1 MKTVCIVLVMS
12 IIPLMNIFG
21 QERDR
26 QPVVSGSFYPSV
38 SERLRS
44 ELEGYFASFE
54 KPLPGVRV
62 RAIIVPHA
70 GYVYS
75 GHTAAAGFAA
85 IPSGAKYDNIFL
97 IGVSHRYG
105 FEGAAVFS
113 SGNLVT
119 PLGTLKVNRELGEL
133 LKSTNRWFIEKDEA
147 HGPEHSLEVQFP
159 FIKYHFTDPPP
170 IVPILIG
177 TRNTTVL
184 KAIAAGLQPW
194 FNDRN
199 LFIISSDFSHY
210 PSWEDAERVDRIAS
224 DAIIKGDPEAFL
236 RTIKNIESSG
246 IDNLATAM
254 CGWPAGVVLLY
265 MADKSPDLHFRNVEY
280 RNSGDA
286 RVGSKDEVVGY
297 NAIVLEKKTEVATES
312 APANGDAASSDTPA
326 RHGPA
331 AADFTQST
339 TDDPFTLNASEKQT
353 LLGIARE
360 AIVARLNGRKP
371 ASVDESKLT
380 PRLKEPLGAFVTLTK
395 DGDLRGCIGRFTSPD
410 PLWEVV
416 AAMATEAA
424 FGDPRFPAL
433 TKAEYPSV
441 HLEIS
446 VLGPMRKINNI
457 SEIKIGRHGIYLKK
471 GYRSGTLLPQVASE
485 RGWTVEQFLGYC
497 ARDKAG
503 IGWDG
508 WKDSQT
514 EIFVYEAYVFGEQEK
529 K

>member
-1 MKTVCIVLVMS
+1 MKRVSIILVML
-12 IIPLMNIFG
+12 IFPLMNIFG
-21 QERDR
+21 QEHDR
-26 QPVVSGSFYPSV
+26 QPVVSGSFYPAG

-44 ELEGYFASFE
+44 ELAGYFTSFR
-54 KPLPGVRV
+54 KPDAGVRV

-85 IPSGAKYDNIFL
+85 IPAEAVYDNIFL
-97 IGVSHRYG
+97 IGVSHRYA

-119 PLGTLKVNRELGEL
+119 PLGTLKVNREIGEKL
-133 LKSTNRWFIEKDEA
+133 RSTNRWFIEKDVA
-147 HGPEHSLEVQFP
+147 HGPEHSLEVQLP
-159 FIKYHFTDPPP
+159 FIQYHFTKPPA

-184 KAIAAGLQPW
+184 KAIASGLQPW

-199 LFIISSDFSHY
+199 LFVISSDFSHY
-210 PSWEDAERVDRIAS
+210 PAYDDAKRVDRLSS
-224 DAIIKGDPEAFL
+224 DAIIKGNAEAFL
-236 RTIKNIESSG
+236 RTIRNIETSG
-246 IDNLATAM
+246 TDNLATAM
-254 CGWPAGVVLLY
+254 CGWPAGAVLLY
-265 MADKSPDLHFRNVEY
+265 MAEKDEGLQFRNVEY
-280 RNSGDA
+280 TNSGDA

-297 NAIVLEKKTEVATES
+297 NAIVLEKKS
-312 APANGDAASSDTPA
+312 PAPE
-326 RHGPA
+326 
-331 AADFTQST
+331 
-339 TDDPFTLNASEKQT
+339 PFTLTAAEKKI
-353 LLGIARE
+353 LLGTARE
-360 AIVARLNGRKP
+360 AITARLNNRKP
-371 ASVDESKLT
+371 VPVDEGRLT
-380 PRLKEPLGAFVTLTK
+380 PGLREPLGAFVTLTRE
-395 DGDLRGCIGRFTSPD
+395 GELRGCIGRFTSTD

-433 TKAEYPSV
+433 TKAECPSV

-457 SEIKIGRHGIYLKK
+457 NEIKIGRHGVYIKK
-471 GYRSGTLLPQVASE
+471 GFRSGTLLPQVATE

-508 WKDSQT
+508 WKEKDT
-514 EIFVYEAYVFGEQEK
+514 EIFVYEAYVFGEQEQK
-529 K
+529 

>member
-1 MKTVCIVLVMS
+1 MS

-44 ELEGYFASFE
+44 ELSGYFASFG
-54 KPLPGVRV
+54 KPDPAVRV

-85 IPSGAKYDNIFL
+85 IPAGARYDNIFL

-119 PLGTLKVNRELGEL
+119 PLGTLKVNRELGEQ

-147 HGPEHSLEVQFP
+147 HGPEHSLEVQLP
-159 FIKYHFTDPPP
+159 FIQYHFTNPPA

-177 TRNTTVL
+177 TRSTAVL

-194 FNDRN
+194 FNERN
-199 LFIISSDFSHY
+199 LFVISSDFSHY
-210 PSWEDAERVDRIAS
+210 PSYEDAKRVDRLSS
-224 DAIIKGDPEAFL
+224 DAIIKGDPESFL
-236 RTIKNIESSG
+236 RTIRSIESEG
-246 IDNLATAM
+246 TGNLATAM
-254 CGWPAGVVLLY
+254 CGWPAGVVLLWL
-265 MADKSPDLHFRNVEY
+265 AEKSPELRFRNVEY
-280 RNSGDA
+280 TNSGDA
-286 RVGSKDEVVGY
+286 RIGSKDEVVGY
-297 NAIVLEKKTEVATES
+297 NAIVLEQKIDVVRGSK
-312 APANGDAASSDTPA
+312 N
-326 RHGPA
+326 
-331 AADFTQST
+331 DF
-339 TDDPFTLNASEKQT
+339 FTLTAAEKQT
-353 LLGIARE
+353 LLEIARE
-360 AIVARLNGRKP
+360 TIMARLNGRKP
-371 ASVDESKLT
+371 ATVDESRLT
-380 PRLKEPLGAFVTLTK
+380 PRLREPLGAFVTLTK
-395 DGDLRGCIGRFTSPD
+395 DGDLRGCIGRFTSTD

-416 AAMATEAA
+416 AAMAAEAA

-433 TKAEYPSV
+433 TKEEYPSTDV
-441 HLEIS
+441 EIA
-446 VLGPMRKINNI
+446 VLGPMRKISSI

-471 GYRSGTLLPQVASE
+471 GYRTGTLLPQVASE

-514 EIFVYEAYVFGEQEK
+514 EIFVYEAFVFGEQEK